1 MKISVITVSYNAE
14 KTIGKCIE
22 SVLSQTYTNSEYII
36 IDGNS
41 KDTTMN
47 IVESFR
53 DRIDIVVSETDSGI
67 YDAIN
72 KGIALATGDVVAI
85 LNSDDEYV
93 DKYVLETVMQ
103 EFLNNSDISI
113 VYGDIVIVDNVGRIM
128 RTWRSGR
135 YTSGLFRTG
144 WHPPH
149 PSFFVKKSVYD
160 KYGVFNTTF
169 EIAADYEFML
179 RVLEKN
185 QTKSIHIPQILVRM
199 LGGGASNGSIR
210 AIILGNRESMKAW
223 SINGMNPPLL
233 LIVRKLLIKIRQYF
247 VKTPC

>member
-113 VYGDIVIVDNVGRIM
+113 VYGDIVIVDN
-128 RTWRSGR
+128 
-135 YTSGLFRTG
+135 
-144 WHPPH
+144 
-149 PSFFVKKSVYD
+149 
-160 KYGVFNTTF
+160 
-169 EIAADYEFML
+169 
-179 RVLEKN
+179 
-185 QTKSIHIPQILVRM
+185 
-199 LGGGASNGSIR
+199 
-210 AIILGNRESMKAW
+210 
-223 SINGMNPPLL
+223 GMNMIPKGPP
-233 LIVRKLLIKIRQYF
+233 IKD
-247 VKTPC
+247 VKGRLPGNPHHGHDH